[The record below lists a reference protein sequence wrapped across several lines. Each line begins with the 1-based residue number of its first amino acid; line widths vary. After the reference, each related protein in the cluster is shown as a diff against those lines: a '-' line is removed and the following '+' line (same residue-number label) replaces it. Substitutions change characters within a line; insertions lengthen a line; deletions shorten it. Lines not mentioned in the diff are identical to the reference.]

1 MALQARSDMELWDRP
16 FQTQLIAVLA
26 VNVAGHALN
35 VQWWVLLAS
44 VIALAWKLGHLYFGW
59 PLPKKSLLY
68 GIGVFFGAAIFWE
81 HKTMFG
87 HEAATP
93 VLVFLASLKLL
104 ETNRD
109 RDAKFIIVTSYFLLM
124 AHLLHSQSLGST
136 FFMAFDVAIITILMF
151 QLHRSDRTVNAR
163 TIRPVVRLLI
173 FTIPVWLCLFVIFPR
188 FSLRLLR
195 TSTPTQSTGF
205 NEGLDPGSVSSLAQS
220 DEVAFRVQF
229 LNGGKRNP
237 EQLYWRG
244 ATLYNG
250 DGLKWR
256 PRDESQV
263 LKTAGNP
270 ATLPLAALS
279 ESELFKQ
286 KSVLNYEIVTES
298 NQGRALFSLPTVVAF
313 RAGNGLD
320 FLRPFIT
327 TDGLLR
333 VGNRKHDHVSYKV
346 SSIQEIESEPVKLAP
361 TERREAL
368 GAPESKSPQYL
379 ALVKELRDG
388 VTSPFQAMAKIDAY
402 FLDEDF
408 RYTLN
413 LGSAKSLTLDEFLFQ
428 NKKGFCEHFAG
439 ASATLLRSL
448 GYPARVVV
456 GYQGGKWNAISNA
469 LIVRSRDAHAW
480 VEVWSPSK
488 SKQGSGRW
496 VTYDPTASI
505 APLRLR
511 LGGDFLDLPEEQQQQ
526 RDVDNNQV
534 LEHLSQ
540 NLFFKAIDRTMML
553 WDYAQM
559 SWTTFLLGYDQSGQR
574 NLLNKILQS
583 LGAGARPWV
592 MILLVA
598 TLFGIMLRLIFQWQ
612 ARGQAETLV
621 RREWNSLE
629 IELKRIGALCA
640 DSDGPLTIRDRL
652 TSETLRDGLDA
663 FIEIQ
668 YGAKDVDTRETLL
681 RIRRARRAAKRLP
694 TAMSPPRPSP
704 HLDPMASA

>member
-59 PLPKKSLLY
+59 RLPKRSILY
-68 GIGVFFGAAIFWE
+68 GIGAVFGAVIFWQ
-81 HKTMFG
+81 HKTMLG

-93 VLVFLASLKLL
+93 ILVFLASLKLL

-124 AHLLHSQSLGST
+124 AHLLQSQSLGST

-163 TIRPVVRLLI
+163 TLRPVVRLLI

-188 FSLRLLR
+188 FTLRLLR
-195 TSTPTQSTGF
+195 TSGPAQATGF

-220 DEVAFRVQF
+220 EDVAFRVHF
-229 LNGGKRNP
+229 LSGKKRNP

-256 PRDESQV
+256 PRGEDQI
-263 LKTAGNP
+263 LKSG
-270 ATLPLAALS
+270 ATTRSLPLAKLTETEFS
-279 ESELFKQ
+279 KNENL
-286 KSVLNYEIVTES
+286 LNYEIVTEN
-298 NQGRALFSLPTVVAF
+298 NQGRAIFSLPTVVAF
-313 RAGNGLD
+313 RPGNGMD
-320 FLRPFIT
+320 FLRPFVT
-327 TDGLLR
+327 NDGLLR
-333 VGNRKHDHVSYKV
+333 VGNFKHDHVSYRLA
-346 SSIQEIESEPVKLAP
+346 SIPETESESTILPA
-361 TERREAL
+361 EQRRESLDNPSKKSAQYQAL
-368 GAPESKSPQYL
+368 IE
-379 ALVKELRDG
+379 ELRED
-388 VTSPFQAMAKIDAY
+388 VSTPFQAMAKIDAF

-408 RYTLN
+408 RYTLA
-413 LGSAKSLTLDEFLFQ
+413 LGDAKSLSIDDFLFR
-428 NKKGFCEHFAG
+428 NKRGFCEHFAG
-439 ASATLLRSL
+439 TSATLLRSL
-448 GYPARVVV
+448 GFPARVVV
-456 GYQGGKWNAISNA
+456 GYQGGKWNQISNA

-488 SKQGSGRW
+488 IKVGTGRW

-526 RDVDNNQV
+526 RDMENSQL

-540 NLFFKAIDRTMML
+540 NLFLKAIDRSMMV

-574 NLLNKILQS
+574 SLLNKILEAF
-583 LGAGARPWV
+583 GAGARPWV
-592 MILLVA
+592 MIVLLA

-612 ARGQAETLV
+612 SRGQSETAL

-629 IELKRIGALCA
+629 LELRRIGAFT
-640 DSDGPLTIRDRL
+640 SIRDGPLTIRDRL
-652 TSETLRDGLDA
+652 TSETMRDGIDA

-668 YGAKDVDTRETLL
+668 YGATEVDRRETLR
-681 RIRRARRAAKRLP
+681 RIREARREAKRLP
-694 TAMSPPRPSP
+694 TSPSPPT
-704 HLDPMASA
+704 AVSA